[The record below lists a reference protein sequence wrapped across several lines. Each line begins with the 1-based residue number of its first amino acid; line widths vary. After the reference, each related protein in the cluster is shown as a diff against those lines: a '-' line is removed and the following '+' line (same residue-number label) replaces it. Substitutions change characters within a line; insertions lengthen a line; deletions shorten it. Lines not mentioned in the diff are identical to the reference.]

1 MPEYWNHNTA
11 YHRELLAA
19 VAARQGTVLDVGCGD
34 GLLLHRLA
42 LVCSE
47 AVGIDSDE
55 TAAAR
60 AGRVSTEHR
69 NVRIMV
75 GDFLTDARISDVR
88 FDSITC
94 VAVLH
99 HMPLRPALERIRDLL
114 SPGGQ
119 AIIIGLAANKTV
131 LDWLL
136 SGLLVIPV
144 RIMGIV
150 HHETRDIGVAT
161 AAPRES
167 LREIRAIAVAVMPG
181 CRIRRRFYYRYS
193 LIWTKSA
200 MGTS

>member
-11 YHRELLAA
+11 YHRELVAA
-19 VAARQGTVLDVGCGD
+19 VAARHGTVLDVGCGD

-42 LVCSE
+42 PVCSE

-55 TAAAR
+55 AAIAR
-60 AGRVSTEHR
+60 AGYVSTEHR

-75 GDFLTDARISDVR
+75 GDFLTDARISDAR

-99 HMPLRPALERIRDLL
+99 HLPLRPALERIRDLL

-119 AIIIGLAANKTV
+119 TIIVGLAANKTV
-131 LDWLL
+131 LDWVV

-144 RIMGIV
+144 RIMGVV
-150 HHETRDIGVAT
+150 HHGTRDIGVAT

-167 LREIRAIAVAVMPG
+167 LGEIRVIAASIMPG

-193 LIWTKSA
+193 LTWTKPTI
-200 MGTS
+200 GTS

>member
-1 MPEYWNHNTA
+1 MPAYWNHNTA
-11 YHRELLAA
+11 YHRELVAA
-19 VAARQGTVLDVGCGD
+19 VVARHGTVLDVGCGD

-42 LVCSE
+42 PVCSE
-47 AVGIDSDE
+47 AVGIDPDE
-55 TAAAR
+55 AAIAR
-60 AGRVSTEHR
+60 AGYVSTERRNTEHQ
-69 NVRIMV
+69 NVRILV
-75 GDFLTDARISDVR
+75 GDFLTDARISDAR

-94 VAVLH
+94 VAALH
-99 HMPLRPALERIRDLL
+99 HMPLQPALERIRDLL

-131 LDWLL
+131 LDWVI

-167 LREIRAIAVAVMPG
+167 LAEIRAIAASVMPG

-193 LIWTKSA
+193 LTWTK
-200 MGTS
+200 

>member
-1 MPEYWNHNTA
+1 MLKRVPEYWNHNTA
-11 YHRELLAA
+11 YHRELVAA
-19 VAARQGTVLDVGCGD
+19 VAAQHGAVLDVGCGD
-34 GLLLHRLA
+34 GLLLHRLVP
-42 LVCSE
+42 VCSE
-47 AVGIDSDE
+47 AVGIDPDE
-55 TAAAR
+55 AAAAC
-60 AGRVSTEHR
+60 AGDVAAEHQ
-69 NVRIMV
+69 NVQILV
-75 GDFLTDARISDVR
+75 GDFLTDARISDAR

-94 VAVLH
+94 VAAVH

-119 AIIIGLAANKTV
+119 AIVIGLAANKTV
-131 LDWLL
+131 LDWVL

-167 LREIRAIAVAVMPG
+167 LGEIRAIAVSVMPG

-193 LIWTKSA
+193 LIWTKR
-200 MGTS
+200 